1 MAPRQPPR
9 PRGPPAPPA
18 PQPVPGPNPGPTFP
32 QPTPLPLPSGQTQRT
47 FSEGSNSA
55 LQKIKLDV
63 YQGDTDLTRL
73 LTPWVAKA
81 QIIAQINKLEDDQAK
96 MAYLH
101 LHLAGDA
108 LSWLN
113 DQGIHHFTTLPALVE
128 ALIKQFGLN
137 DTKRQQFRSELI
149 NMEQQNLSVQEIT
162 KKFETHWRMAYP
174 ESNGSDHQYKLHN
187 YLRVL
192 HPRIASQVGL
202 QRPRTYEAA
211 KDLAFNIELFLPKV
225 PSARLNT
232 LSADEPQTDTT
243 YLATLLATSS
253 QQHEAAMQD
262 LKQQMAVFAATLQ
275 KERTNDMSDIK
286 HTLNQYK
293 PSNNRYQPYTA
304 LPQEDKATGSNSLP
318 IELGPIRNHPRR
330 YAQLICDACGQ
341 KGHTKFYRGCTNH
354 PDHDPNRAL

>member
-9 PRGPPAPPA
+9 RRAPPA
-18 PQPVPGPNPGPTFP
+18 PRAPAAPLPDPALLQQPAPLL

-63 YQGDTDLTRL
+63 YQGDTDI
-73 LTPWVAKA
+73 TPWVAKA
-81 QIIAQINKLEDDQAK
+81 QILAQINKLEDDEAK
-96 MAYLH
+96 KAYLH

-128 ALIKQFGLN
+128 ALTKQFGLN

-225 PSARLNT
+225 PSAR
-232 LSADEPQTDTT
+232 
-243 YLATLLATSS
+243 
-253 QQHEAAMQD
+253 
-262 LKQQMAVFAATLQ
+262 
-275 KERTNDMSDIK
+275 
-286 HTLNQYK
+286 
-293 PSNNRYQPYTA
+293 
-304 LPQEDKATGSNSLP
+304 
-318 IELGPIRNHPRR
+318 
-330 YAQLICDACGQ
+330 
-341 KGHTKFYRGCTNH
+341 
-354 PDHDPNRAL
+354 